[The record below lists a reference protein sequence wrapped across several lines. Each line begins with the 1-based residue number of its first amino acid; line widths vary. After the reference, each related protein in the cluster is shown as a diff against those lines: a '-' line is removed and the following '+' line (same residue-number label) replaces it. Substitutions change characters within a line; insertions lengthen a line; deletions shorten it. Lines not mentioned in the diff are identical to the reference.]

1 MNNDFDNKNNG
12 PHSWDFSDNK
22 ANNQGS
28 TNQYNSA
35 NDADNNKSAWNEP
48 QKEQSYQWNYDS
60 YGTPPQKEKPHRKN
74 KGVVVFASIMCAVL
88 VAGMLTLSGYGL
100 YSIIANNGDEENLI
114 GTDGKSTQ
122 DDGVKAPALN
132 NKPETS
138 EDVISA
144 DSKLTPQQIAK
155 KTLPTVVGIVSYQAG
170 GSLLSGSQNQGS
182 GIIIT
187 DDGYIVTNAHVVAG
201 ASGIKVVTHDGQEF
215 SGRVIGADP
224 RSDLAVVKVE
234 AKDLPYAELGNSDEL
249 EIGEPVIAVGNPGGL
264 VLAGSVT
271 DGIVSALNRPI
282 GTAGADTINCIQTN
296 AAINPGNSGG
306 ALVNQYGQ
314 VVGINSSKIVYEGFE
329 GLGFA
334 ISINEAQPI
343 IQDLME
349 YGMVTGRVKIGVTI
363 QEVDEY
369 LARLNNIPTGIFVQ
383 SVDPNSDA
391 AKQGVIPGD
400 VITKVNGKDV
410 KTLKEVRDIIDNFK
424 ADDVVTLTIYRSTT
438 GYKAKELEIDIKLM
452 VDAPAVPQQEGMQ

>member
-1 MNNDFDNKNNG
+1 
-12 PHSWDFSDNK
+12 
-22 ANNQGS
+22 
-28 TNQYNSA
+28 
-35 NDADNNKSAWNEP
+35 
-48 QKEQSYQWNYDS
+48 
-60 YGTPPQKEKPHRKN
+60 
-74 KGVVVFASIMCAVL
+74 
-88 VAGMLTLSGYGL
+88 
-100 YSIIANNGDEENLI
+100 
-114 GTDGKSTQ
+114 
-122 DDGVKAPALN
+122 
-132 NKPETS
+132 
-138 EDVISA
+138 
-144 DSKLTPQQIAK
+144 
-155 KTLPTVVGIVSYQAG
+155 
-170 GSLLSGSQNQGS
+170 
-182 GIIIT
+182 
-187 DDGYIVTNAHVVAG
+187 
-201 ASGIKVVTHDGQEF
+201 
-215 SGRVIGADP
+215 RVIGADP